1 MNKRELVRAMANR
14 MGDKRAA
21 NEAVDA
27 VVDTIEQAVAGGE
40 RVTISGFG
48 VFERIERP
56 ARYARNPSTG
66 ERIRVEETSVPRFR
80 PGSDFKAR
88 VRDSRSS

>member
-1 MNKRELVRAMANR
+1 MNKRELVRAMATR

-21 NEAVDA
+21 SEAIDA
-27 VVDTIEQAVAGGE
+27 VVDTIEQAVARGE

-48 VFERIERP
+48 VFERVERP

-80 PGSDFKAR
+80 PGSDFRAR
-88 VRDSRSS
+88 VRATKPG

>member
-1 MNKRELVRAMANR
+1 MNKRELVRAMASR

-21 NEAVDA
+21 SDAIDA
-27 VVDTIEQAVAGGE
+27 VVDAIEETVASGE

-80 PGSDFKAR
+80 PGSDFRAR
-88 VRDSRSS
+88 VRDSRAD

>member
-1 MNKRELVRAMANR
+1 MNKRELVRAMASR
-14 MGDKRAA
+14 MGDKKTAG
-21 NEAVDA
+21 EAVDV
-27 VVDTIEQAVAGGE
+27 VVDTIEQAVARGE

-48 VFERIERP
+48 VFERVERP

-80 PGSDFKAR
+80 PGSDFRQR
-88 VRDSRSS
+88 VRETRLR